1 MPFIKNFKYN
11 HKKNINKN
19 QIVYGFYVYFATAII
34 T

>member
-1 MPFIKNFKYN
+1 MPFIAKFKDN
-11 HKKNINKN
+11 LKKNINKN